1 MMGRLVVRARHWV
14 SVPPSPEDN
23 VLITWGG
30 AVPEELS
37 EDEFWTRYFFRVH
50 QIDQEDERR
59 KAVLSG
65 ECRQSTLC
73 YVSQCRPATMA
84 GPTDQD
90 DDFSWEDEDE
100 DTAARV
106 QPSPPAPPT
115 AAVLNDEKRLNAPAM
130 SGTTSPQRSDGSFDL
145 VSSSHTSVAGD
156 TSATHVSVKETSD
169 GDDDEGGDDEEEEED
184 EEESDWE

>member
-1 MMGRLVVRARHWV
+1 MVG
-14 SVPPSPEDN
+14 
-23 VLITWGG
+23 
-30 AVPEELS
+30 
-37 EDEFWTRYFFRVH
+37 
-50 QIDQEDERR
+50 
-59 KAVLSG
+59 
-65 ECRQSTLC
+65 
-73 YVSQCRPATMA
+73 PA
-84 GPTDQD
+84 DQD

-115 AAVLNDEKRLNAPAM
+115 AAVPNDEKRLNAPAM

-156 TSATHVSVKETSD
+156 TSVTHVSVKETSD
-169 GDDDEGGDDEEEEED
+169 GDDDEGDDDEEEEED